1 MSNLGKGVTQQLF
14 AEPALQTTHHGQ
26 NKYGRKCHGQYH
38 SKSKITWRKEPK
50 LLCSLPRIRHSF
62 QF

>member
-26 NKYGRKCHGQYH
+26 NKYGRNVLVN
-38 SKSKITWRKEPK
+38 ITVKVK
-50 LLCSLPRIRHSF
+50 
-62 QF
+62 